1 MDNFAGCIFMEY
13 QNHSD
18 FSDKNTI
25 IYGHNMKNGSMF
37 GTLRKFYE
45 DEVYEKA
52 PYFWIYTP
60 DKIYRYDIFSCAE
73 VPVDSLAYQIT
84 FSGEGSFEK
93 YIDDAYSRSV
103 VKGNDIKVTAEDKI
117 VTLSTCTGNEST
129 RFIVQ
134 GKLSKTY
141 WSKKK

>member
-1 MDNFAGCIFMEY
+1 M
-13 QNHSD
+13 
-18 FSDKNTI
+18 
-25 IYGHNMKNGSMF
+25 
-37 GTLRKFYE
+37 TLT
-45 DEVYEKA
+45 A
-52 PYFWIYTP
+52 
-60 DKIYRYDIFSCAE
+60 
-73 VPVDSLAYQIT
+73 VPL
-84 FSGEGSFEK
+84 
-93 YIDDAYSRSV
+93 